1 MIRSCASLLACAIV
15 AAAPADPQV
24 IATEGVVHTTPAG
37 LWKVLTTAEGVLK
50 LGVGAAD
57 IDFRPGGLLRTAYD
71 PKIPL
76 DSEGAIHTEI
86 VAFDPERVLVT
97 RIHRPPKGFPF
108 MNAYKRVW
116 TVFTLTP
123 EGPGAT
129 RLRVAMV
136 GYGPDEESQ
145 KMKAFFERGNA
156 WTLKTLQEHF
166 PAPR

>member
-1 MIRSCASLLACAIV
+1 MIRAVPVLLTWV
-15 AAAPADPQV
+15 LAAGPAEMTPLVTEAVIQAPP
-24 IATEGVVHTTPAG
+24 EE
-37 LWKVLTTAEGVLK
+37 LWRVLTTAEGVLK

-71 PKIPL
+71 PKVPL
-76 DSEGAIHTEI
+76 DSEAAIHTEI
-86 VAFDPERVLVT
+86 VAYDPGRVLVT

-108 MNAYKRVW
+108 MNAYARVW

-123 EGPGAT
+123 EGKGAT

-145 KMKAFFERGNA
+145 KMKAFFEKGNA
-156 WTLKTLQEHF
+156 WVLRELQGHY
-166 PAPR
+166 PGGR